1 MDAEVDRWIKVKSRN
16 TIVLKCVRSWI
27 DARDERKDQTVIMRS
42 RLRDLCDLSGAGY
55 TRKWITFSIL
65 IGVAAGLGSI
75 IFYWS
80 LTTATHLLLGFVAG
94 YEPPLPSGEGATIF
108 TGISR
113 PWILPILTGA
123 GGLLSGLIVFRFA
136 PEAEGHGTDAA
147 IDAFHNK
154 GGYVRRRVPLV
165 KAVASAITIGSGGS
179 AGREGPTAQIAAG
192 SASALADLF
201 RLSESDRRIAV
212 ATGIGAG
219 IGSIF
224 KAPLGGAILS
234 MEVLYRRDFEYEA
247 LLPSFIASVVGY
259 SIFALWSG
267 WAPIFGS
274 GIVPPFSRAPELISY
289 AILGAVCGLVGIGY
303 GRSFYYLRDLFR
315 SLGIPRWLKPAIG
328 GVMVGSIGVFLPQ
341 ALGTSYGWLQF
352 AINGDFIALPVT
364 VMLAVAVLKI
374 LTTGLTI
381 GSGGSGGVFAPG
393 LVIGGMTGG
402 VLWNLLH
409 MYPAIT
415 PTSPSAFVVV
425 GMMALFGGIAKVP
438 LAVILMVSE
447 MTMDYTLLIPSML
460 TCSIAY
466 FVTGDNYLYEKQV
479 DVRAESPAHRNEY
492 TVMLLKA
499 LKVKDAMTVGT
510 PTISTESK
518 LDDMADLL
526 KKYDVHAVPVL
537 DDGKLTG
544 IVTKLDVVRSLYQ
557 EHPEASV
564 KRMMSTHLIVTYPDE
579 TLFDAMNK
587 MIVNHI
593 SHLPVVERDK
603 TDRLVGLLSLDD
615 VTRIQCNASLAK

>member
-1 MDAEVDRWIKVKSRN
+1 MISKVKN
-16 TIVLKCVRSWI
+16 
-27 DARDERKDQTVIMRS
+27 
-42 RLRDLCDLSGAGY
+42 LCDIAHASY
-55 TRKWITFSIL
+55 TRKWVTLSIL
-65 IGVAAGLGSI
+65 IGIAAGLGSI

-80 LTTATHLLLGFVAG
+80 LTTATHILLGLGAG
-94 YEPPLPSGEGATIF
+94 YIPPTPTGEGATVF
-108 TGISR
+108 TGVAR
-113 PWILPILTGA
+113 PWVLPILTAA
-123 GGLLSGLIVFRFA
+123 GGLLSGIIVFRFA

-147 IDAFHNK
+147 INAFHNK
-154 GGYVRRRVPLV
+154 GGVIRRRVPVV

-192 SASALADLF
+192 TASALADLF
-201 RLSESDRRIAV
+201 HLSETDRRIAV

-259 SIFALWSG
+259 SIFASWSG
-267 WAPIFGS
+267 WTPVFGS
-274 GIVPPFSRAPELISY
+274 GIVPPFSRPFELISY
-289 AILGAVCGLVGIGY
+289 AILGIVCGLVGIAY
-303 GRSFYYLRDLFR
+303 GRSFYYIRDLFK
-315 SLGIPRWLKPAIG
+315 SAGIPNWIKPAIG
-328 GVMVGSIGVFLPQ
+328 GLMVGLIGVFLPQ
-341 ALGTSYGWLQF
+341 VLGTSYGWLQF

-364 VMLAVAVLKI
+364 VMLAMAVLKI

-409 MYPAIT
+409 GYPTIT
-415 PTSPSAFVVV
+415 PSYPSAFVVV

-460 TCSIAY
+460 ACSIAY
-466 FVTGDNYLYEKQV
+466 FVTGDNYIYEKQV
-479 DVRAESPAHRNEY
+479 EVRAESPAHRHEY
-492 TVMLLKA
+492 SVMLLKA
-499 LKVKDAMTVGT
+499 LKVKEAMLSNVPIITSVS
-510 PTISTESK
+510 TIDEV
-518 LDDMADLL
+518 ADLL
-526 KKYDVHAVPVL
+526 KRYDVHAVPVV
-537 DDGKLTG
+537 DGGKLMG
-544 IVTKLDVVRSLYQ
+544 IVAKLDAVRCIYQ
-557 EHPEASV
+557 DLPEASV
-564 KRMMSTHLIVTYPDE
+564 KKIMSSKLVVTYPDE
-579 TLFDAMNK
+579 SLFDAMNK

-593 SHLPVVERDK
+593 SQLPVVERSNPDQ
-603 TDRLVGLLSLDD
+603 LLGMLALDD
-615 VTRIQCNASLAK
+615 VTRIQLHSRL